1 MYEKFYDFINT
12 PFSRTIP
19 SKYLYKGND
28 SDELIERLK
37 YAAGKQLFAVVI
49 GDSGTGKT
57 TTLRR
62 FFDETAAD
70 GGDNYYPLYISD
82 SKLTPR
88 TFYKTLLEQ
97 LGFESKYHRN
107 EAKRQ
112 LLLNVRFL
120 HVQIPKIKEVE
131 IMKGLNGTRPVAIV
145 DEAHLLSKEMLEEIR
160 FLLNF
165 KMDSQSPMALI
176 LSGQT
181 ELWDKLKR
189 QSYAAIR
196 QRIDIQCVLGRLDRA
211 KTNEYI
217 ISQLKYA
224 KAEREL
230 FTEAAI
236 DEVFKF
242 SGGIPRL
249 INKACTESLMYGA
262 QNRKTIID
270 DRMVKIV
277 VEQELMGGSS

>member
-1 MYEKFYDFINT
+1 MYESFYDFTYT
-12 PFSRTIP
+12 PFSRSLPT
-19 SKYLYKGND
+19 KNLYKGND
-28 SDELIERLK
+28 SNELIDRLR
-37 YAAGKQLFAVVI
+37 YAAQKQLFAVVI
-49 GDSGTGKT
+49 GDSGCGKT

-62 FFDETAAD
+62 FVDETQH
-70 GGDNYYPLYISD
+70 DNCFSLYLSD

-88 TFYKTLLEQ
+88 TFYKNLLEQ
-97 LGFESKYHRN
+97 LGFESKFFRN
-107 EAKRQ
+107 DAKRQ
-112 LLLNVRFL
+112 L
-120 HVQIPKIKEVE
+120 HKEIE
-131 IMKGLNGTRPVAIV
+131 IMKGLNGTLPVAIV

-181 ELWDKLKR
+181 DLWEKLKL

-196 QRIDIQCVLGRLDRA
+196 QRIDITCVITRLDRA
-211 KTNEYI
+211 KTDEYI
-217 ISQLKYA
+217 SSHLSFA
-224 KAEREL
+224 GTDREL

-236 DEVFKF
+236 DEVYKF

-249 INKACTESLMYGA
+249 INKACTESLIYGA
-262 QNRKTIID
+262 QNRKSILD

-277 VEQELMGGSS
+277 IEQELLGGQS

>member
-1 MYEKFYDFINT
+1 MYEQFYNFANT

-19 SKYLYKGND
+19 TKDLYKGND

-37 YAAGKQLFAVVI
+37 YAAQRQLFAVVL

-62 FFDETAAD
+62 FCDETHD
-70 GGDNYYPLYISD
+70 KNYHAMYLSD

-88 TFYKTLLEQ
+88 TFYKSLLEQ
-97 LGFESKYHRN
+97 LGFESRYFRN
-107 EAKRQ
+107 DAKRQ
-112 LLLNVRFL
+112 L
-120 HVQIPKIKEVE
+120 HKEIE
-131 IMKGLNGTRPVAIV
+131 IMKGMSGVAPVAIV
-145 DEAHLLSKEMLEEIR
+145 DEAHLLDREMLEEIR
-160 FLLNF
+160 FLMNF
-165 KMDSQSPMALI
+165 KMDSASPLALI

-181 ELWDKLKR
+181 ELWDKLKL

-196 QRIDIQCVLGRLDRA
+196 QRIDVQCVVGRLDRA
-211 KTNEYI
+211 KTGEYI
-217 ISQLKYA
+217 TAQLCYA
-224 KAEREL
+224 GTDREI

-249 INKACTESLMYGA
+249 VNKACTESLMYGA
-262 QNRKTIID
+262 QNRKTILD

-277 VEQELMGGSS
+277 VEQELLGGVS

>member
-1 MYEKFYDFINT
+1 MFESFYGFKET

-19 SKYLYKGND
+19 TDRLYRGND

-37 YAAGKQLFAVVI
+37 YAAQRQLFAVLT

-62 FFDETAAD
+62 FRDELQ
-70 GGDNYYPLYISD
+70 NSSYIIMYMSD

-88 TFYKTLLEQ
+88 GFYKGLLDQ
-97 LGFESKYHRN
+97 LGVESSYYRG

-112 LLLNVRFL
+112 L
-120 HVQIPKIKEVE
+120 HKEIE
-131 IMKGLNGTRPVAIV
+131 IMKGVNGLVPVTIV
-145 DEAHLLSKEMLEEIR
+145 DESHLLDRDMLEEVR

-176 LSGQT
+176 LAGQT
-181 ELWDKLKR
+181 ELWDKLKL

-196 QRIDIQCVLGRLDRA
+196 QRIDVVCGVGHLDRIQ
-211 KTNEYI
+211 TSEY
-217 ISQLKYA
+217 LKSHMNFA
-224 KAEREL
+224 GSEKEI
-230 FTEAAI
+230 FSEAAI
-236 DEVFKF
+236 DDIYMF

-249 INKACTESLMYGA
+249 INKACTCSLMFGA
-262 QNRKTIID
+262 QNRKSIID
-270 DRMVKIV
+270 DRMVKLVI
-277 VEQELMGGSS
+277 ERELS